1 MEAGI
6 FSEGS
11 SWVLAGERVVETG
24 GTGSGFQGIQERHP
38 GRKEMELISEKHF
51 LFGKAEGNDLGKKSR
66 G

>member
-24 GTGSGFQGIQERHP
+24 GTGDSRGYRSGI
-38 GRKEMELISEKHF
+38 LS
-51 LFGKAEGNDLGKKSR
+51 GKKWSS
-66 G
+66 